1 MRWHYTPYA
10 LPLVAAGAICIVLA
24 IHAWRRR
31 PAPGAAIFAVMMLAV
46 ADWALGY
53 ALELGSADLPMILF
67 WARLEYLGII
77 AGPVAALLLALAY
90 TGRTHWLTR
99 RRLAVL
105 AIVPAITVLLVWTN
119 DLHGLIWSDIRVA
132 NPDSAPR
139 MDPSYGP
146 WFFVHTTYSYMSMVI
161 GMGLVVQAFLRSTRP
176 YRGQAGVLAVSWA
189 VPLIGNALYLSKI
202 SPFPNL
208 DLTPFAFTLAGVLW
222 AWGLFHYHLLDI
234 VPVARDAIIE
244 SMSDAVIVL
253 DARGRIVDVNPA
265 AQRILG
271 RRAAE
276 VIGQPAR
283 QILAARSD
291 LVERY
296 RDAAEAQDEITL
308 GREMPR
314 LYDLRISPLYD
325 KHHLMTGRLIVLRD
339 ITERKQVEA
348 ELYRAKEAAEAASRA
363 KTTFLTNMSHE
374 LRTPLT
380 SILGYSELL
389 KMRTADGGQLDFA
402 ADLDRIRSA
411 GNHLLALI
419 NDILDMSKIE
429 AGKLELHMETFDVP
443 ALVHYAASTVHPLVE
458 RNANSLEV
466 RCPDDLGKM
475 RADMTRVQQILFNLL
490 SNAAKFTERGF
501 ITLEVT
507 RHEPTTDHPF
517 DTAVPAL
524 RQAQEPP
531 VEGQG
536 RRPPTTDESAQDRG
550 SRIEDSDSS
559 APALLSSI
567 LNPLSSVVGR
577 QSPALIGSEGS
588 VVEFRVSDTGIGMTD
603 EQMAGLFTEFMQADA
618 STTRKYGGTGLGL
631 ALSARF
637 CRMMG
642 GELAVESQI
651 GKGSVFT
658 VRLPAV
664 VAIGPDVSPRD
675 TMAANGAAQAQSKV
689 AT

>member
-1 MRWHYTPYA
+1 
-10 LPLVAAGAICIVLA
+10 VAAGAICIVLA

-31 PAPGAAIFAVMMLAV
+31 PAPGATIFAVMMLAV

-53 ALELGSADLPMILF
+53 ALELGSVDLPMILF
-67 WARLEYLGII
+67 WARIEYLGIV

-90 TGRTHWLTR
+90 TGRTRWLTR

-105 AIVPAITVLLVWTN
+105 AIVPAITLLLVWTN
-119 DLHGLIWSDIRVA
+119 DLHGLIWSTVRLA

-139 MDPSYGP
+139 MDPIYGP
-146 WFFVHTTYSYMSMVI
+146 WFFVHTAYSYISMVI
-161 GMGLVVQAFLRSTRP
+161 GMALVVMVFVRSTRP
-176 YRGQAGVLAVSWA
+176 YRGQAGVLAISWA

-296 RDAAEAQDEITL
+296 RDAAEAQEEIML
-308 GREMPR
+308 GRETRR

-325 KHHLMTGRLIVLRD
+325 KDHFMTGRLIVLRD

-389 KMRTADGGQLDFA
+389 KMRTADGDQVDFA

-411 GNHLLALI
+411 GSHLLALI

-429 AGKLELHMETFDVP
+429 AGKLELHLETFDVP

-458 RNANSLEV
+458 RNANRLEV
-466 RCPDDLGKM
+466 RCSDDLGKM

-490 SNAAKFTERGF
+490 SNAAKFTEGGL

-507 RHEPTTDHPF
+507 RHEPTTDH
-517 DTAVPAL
+517 
-524 RQAQEPP
+524 
-531 VEGQG
+531 
-536 RRPPTTDESAQDRG
+536 RPPTTEDGRASIEDRG
-550 SRIEDSDSS
+550 LPEPVDPSPILDLRSSNQSS
-559 APALLSSI
+559 A
-567 LNPLSSVVGR
+567 VGR
-577 QSPALIGSEGS
+577 LSS

-642 GELAVESQI
+642 GQLAVESQI

-664 VAIGPDVSPRD
+664 VGIDSDGPSWDNV
-675 TMAANGAAQAQSKV
+675 AANGAAQAQRKV

>member
-1 MRWHYTPYA
+1 VRVRWQYTPYA

-46 ADWALGY
+46 AVWSLGY
-53 ALELGSADLPMILF
+53 ALELGSADLPVIIF
-67 WARLEYLGII
+67 WARLEYLGIV
-77 AGPVAALLLALAY
+77 AGPVAAMLLALAY
-90 TGRTHWLTR
+90 TGRTRWLTR
-99 RRLAVL
+99 RRIAAL
-105 AIVPAITVLLVWTN
+105 AIVPAITLALLWSN
-119 DLHGLIWSDIRVA
+119 EWHGLIWSELRVA

-139 MDPSYGP
+139 LDPSYGP
-146 WFFVHTTYSYMSMVI
+146 WFFVHTAYSYMSMLI
-161 GMGLVVQAFLRSTRP
+161 GMGLVVQAFLRSIRP
-176 YRGQAGVLAVSWA
+176 YRGQAGVLVMSWA
-189 VPLIGNALYLSKI
+189 VPLIGNALYITKI

-222 AWGLFHYHLLDI
+222 AWGLFHYRLLDI

-265 AQRILG
+265 AARIL
-271 RRAAE
+271 RRKAAE

-296 RDAAEAQDEITL
+296 RDAAEAQDEIVLDTEV
-308 GREMPR
+308 RR
-314 LYDLRISPLYD
+314 LYDLRISTLYD
-325 KHHLMTGRLIVLRD
+325 KQHHLTGRLIVLRD
-339 ITERKQVEA
+339 ITERKQVEE

-389 KMRTADGGQLDFA
+389 KMRILDRGLPDFA

-411 GNHLLALI
+411 GNHLLVLI
-419 NDILDMSKIE
+419 SDILDLSKIE
-429 AGKLELHMETFDVP
+429 AGKLDLYLETFDVP
-443 ALVHYAASTVHPLVE
+443 ALAHYAASTVRPQVE
-458 RNANSLEV
+458 RNANTLEV
-466 RCPDDLGKM
+466 HCPEDLGKM

-490 SNAAKFTERGF
+490 SNAAKFTEHGV
-501 ITLEVT
+501 ITLRV
-507 RHEPTTDHPF
+507 
-517 DTAVPAL
+517 
-524 RQAQEPP
+524 
-531 VEGQG
+531 
-536 RRPPTTDESAQDRG
+536 
-550 SRIEDSDSS
+550 SS
-559 APALLSSI
+559 EFKVLSSE
-567 LNPLSSVVGR
+567 LTEDNRAGLTQNSDLKT
-577 QSPALIGSEGS
+577 QNWFTFE
-588 VVEFRVSDTGIGMTD
+588 VSDTGIGMTE
-603 EQMAGLFTEFMQADA
+603 EQMAGLFTDFMQADA

-637 CRMMG
+637 CRLMG
-642 GELAVESQI
+642 GELSVESEI

-664 VAIGPDVSPRD
+664 VDAGSDARVPGNSM
-675 TMAANGAAQAQSKV
+675 TNGTVPAQTDATGYRGAQED
-689 AT
+689 

>member
-1 MRWHYTPYA
+1 
-10 LPLVAAGAICIVLA
+10 VAAGAICIVLA

-31 PAPGAAIFAVMMLAV
+31 PAPGATIFAVMMLAV

-53 ALELGSADLPMILF
+53 ALELGSADLPMIVF
-67 WARLEYLGII
+67 WARLEYLGIVV
-77 AGPVAALLLALAY
+77 GPVAALLLALAY
-90 TGRTHWLTR
+90 TGRTRWLTY

-105 AIVPAITVLLVWTN
+105 SIVPAITLLLVWTN
-119 DLHGLIWSDIRVA
+119 DLHGLIWSAIRVA

-146 WFFVHTTYSYMSMVI
+146 WFLVHTAYSYMSMLI
-161 GMGLVVQAFLRSTRP
+161 GMFLVVQAFVRSTRP

-189 VPLIGNALYLSKI
+189 VPLIGNALYISKI

-296 RDAAEAQDEITL
+296 RDAAEAQDEISL

-325 KHHLMTGRLIVLRD
+325 NHRLLTGRLIVLRD

-389 KMRTADGGQLDFA
+389 KMRMADSGQVDFA

-429 AGKLELHMETFDVP
+429 AGKLELHPETFDVP
-443 ALVHYAASTVHPLVE
+443 ALVHYAASTVRPLIE

-466 RCPDDLGKM
+466 RCSDDLGKM

-501 ITLEVT
+501 ITLEVA
-507 RHEPTTDHPF
+507 RHEPTTDH
-517 DTAVPAL
+517 
-524 RQAQEPP
+524 
-531 VEGQG
+531 
-536 RRPPTTDESAQDRG
+536 RPPTTDQEDTRHQTRDMRHETLEMRNAQVSDLRPPD
-550 SRIEDSDSS
+550 SRSEE
-559 APALLSSI
+559 SSI
-567 LNPLSSVVGR
+567 
-577 QSPALIGSEGS
+577 I
-588 VVEFRVSDTGIGMTD
+588 EFRVSDTGIGMTD
-603 EQMAGLFTEFMQADA
+603 EQMDGLFTEFMQADA

-664 VAIGPDVSPRD
+664 VGSGAGALPQDN
-675 TMAANGAAQAQSKV
+675 MAANGLAPAQRKV

>member
-1 MRWHYTPYA
+1 
-10 LPLVAAGAICIVLA
+10 VAAGAICIVLA

-31 PAPGAAIFAVMMLAV
+31 PAPGAAIFTIMMLAV
-46 ADWALGY
+46 ADWSLGY
-53 ALELGSADLPMILF
+53 ALELGGAALPLIIF
-67 WARLEYLGII
+67 WAKIEYVGI
-77 AGPVAALLLALAY
+77 AVGPLTAMLLALAY
-90 TGRTHWLTR
+90 TGRTRWLTR
-99 RRLAVL
+99 RRVAALAV
-105 AIVPAITVLLVWTN
+105 VPAITIALVWTN
-119 DLHGLIWSDIRVA
+119 ELHGLIWSELRVA

-146 WFFVHTTYSYMSMVI
+146 WFFVHTAYSYLSLLI
-161 GMGLVVQAFLRSTRP
+161 GMALVVQAFMRSTWP
-176 YRGQAGVLAVSWA
+176 YRGQAGVLVVSWA

-234 VPVARDAIIE
+234 VPVAREAIIE

-265 AQRILG
+265 AQRIL
-271 RRAAE
+271 RRKAIE

-296 RDAAEAQDEITL
+296 RDAAEAQDEIVL
-308 GREMPR
+308 GDEVRR

-325 KHHLMTGRLIVLRD
+325 KQHHMTGRLIVLRD
-339 ITERKQVEA
+339 ITERKQVEE

-389 KMRTADGGQLDFA
+389 KMRTADRGLPDFA
-402 ADLDRIRSA
+402 SDLDRIRSA

-419 NDILDMSKIE
+419 SDILDLSKIE
-429 AGKLELHMETFDVP
+429 AGKLELYLETFDVP
-443 ALVHYAASTVHPLVE
+443 ALVHYAASTVRPQVD
-458 RNANSLEV
+458 RNANTLEV
-466 RCPDDLGKM
+466 YCPDDLGRM

-490 SNAAKFTERGF
+490 SNAAKFT
-501 ITLEVT
+501 
-507 RHEPTTDHPF
+507 
-517 DTAVPAL
+517 
-524 RQAQEPP
+524 
-531 VEGQG
+531 
-536 RRPPTTDESAQDRG
+536 DRG
-550 SRIEDSDSS
+550 RITMRVSRESTEDNQAGLTQNS
-559 APALLSSI
+559 ALKTQNWFI
-567 LNPLSSVVGR
+567 F
-577 QSPALIGSEGS
+577 E
-588 VVEFRVSDTGIGMTD
+588 VSDTGIGMTD
-603 EQMAGLFTEFMQADA
+603 EQMSGLFTEFMQADA

-642 GELAVESQI
+642 GDLSVESQI

-658 VRLPAV
+658 VRLPTVVGANPDVPMPATAATNGTAV
-664 VAIGPDVSPRD
+664 V
-675 TMAANGAAQAQSKV
+675 
-689 AT
+689 